1 MKQRVWDN
9 PMDIYILAFVCSL
22 TGMNECVEI
31 RDNIDNYKSLA
42 ECKLNISRMQKHYNT
57 ENVQCIAG
65 DMIEDDFETP
75 TGA

>member
-1 MKQRVWDN
+1 
-9 PMDIYILAFVCSL
+9 
-22 TGMNECVEI
+22 MNECVEI

-57 ENVQCIAG
+57 DNVQCIAG
-65 DMIEDDFETP
+65 DMIKDDFETP